1 MNITKESHP
10 KSFELFRAYIKNQI
24 LSSSEKFSA
33 LPKEAT
39 DALVG
44 DNIISLAMNRGARD
58 AYDFLDG
65 QGIIVSV
72 WNPGGGWKY
81 RIGDGVPMEATGG
94 QDRKGTEQRAFL
106 EAFNRLEK
114 R

>member
-10 KSFELFRAYIKNQI
+10 KSFELFRTHIKNQI
-24 LSSSEKFSA
+24 LSLNDKFSA

-44 DNIISLAMNRGARD
+44 DNIITMAMNRGARD
-58 AYDFLDG
+58 AYDLLDT

-72 WNPGGGWKY
+72 WNPGQGWRY
-81 RIGDGVPMEATGG
+81 RVADNLPVESSAAS
-94 QDRKGTEQRAFL
+94 RKDAESLAFT

-114 R
+114 K